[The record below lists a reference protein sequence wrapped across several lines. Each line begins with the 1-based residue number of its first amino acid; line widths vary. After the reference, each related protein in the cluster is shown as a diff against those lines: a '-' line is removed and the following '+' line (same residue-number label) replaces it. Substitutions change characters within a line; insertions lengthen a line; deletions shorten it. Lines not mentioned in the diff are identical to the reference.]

1 MTEQQTNKIA
11 TPDKE
16 KNFVSAVIYIYNDE
30 DRIRDFL
37 GKINDVLNANF
48 EHYQIIC
55 VNDASDDNSLA
66 MIREMGKTVK
76 GTVINIVNMSFYQG
90 VELSMNA
97 GIDLSIGDFVFEFDN
112 MVMDYDP
119 KLMMEVYNHSLTGYD
134 IVNAAPKRPGRKTS
148 WLFYSVFNRYS
159 HSPNPLRTENF
170 RVLSRR
176 AINRVHSMSK
186 TIPYRKAVYANCGL
200 KIDTIEYHNDLSCT
214 KAYNAETKN
223 QRKEMATDSLILFT
237 NVAYKITIAAAV
249 FMMMATF
256 GIGIYTLFSYVYE
269 DVVSGYTSMMLVI
282 VFGFFG
288 VFVILAVIIKYLS
301 MLMELVFSKQKY
313 TIESV
318 ETISE

>member
-1 MTEQQTNKIA
+1 MTEKRTNQSI
-11 TPDKE
+11 TFDKE
-16 KNFVSAVIYIYNDE
+16 KNFVSAVIYVYNDE
-30 DRIRDFL
+30 ERIGEFL
-37 GKINDVLNANF
+37 QKINTVLRANF
-48 EHYQIIC
+48 ENYQIIC

-66 MIREMGKTVK
+66 VIREIGKTIA
-76 GTVINIVNMSFYQG
+76 GTVINVVNMSFYQG

-112 MVMDYDP
+112 LVMDYGAD
-119 KLMMEVYNHSLTGYD
+119 LMIEVYNCCLSGFD
-134 IVNAAPKRPGRKTS
+134 IVNAAPKKCGHKTS
-148 WLFYSVFNRYS
+148 RLFYRVFNRYS
-159 HSPNPLRTENF
+159 HSPHPLRTENF

-176 AINRVHSMSK
+176 AINRVHSVSR

-200 KIDTIEYHNDLSCT
+200 KMETIEYDNDLSGL
-214 KAYNAETKN
+214 KVYGKETRY
-223 QRKEMATDSLILFT
+223 QRKEMAADSLILFT
-237 NVAYKITIAAAV
+237 NVAYKMTILAAV
-249 FMMMATF
+249 FMMIATF
-256 GIGIYTLFSYVYE
+256 GIGIYTLFSYVFE

-318 ETISE
+318 ETLSE